1 MQRTCFKRNANKYKS
16 TYIESFDSDVSC
28 SKGLLT
34 QFGFVELT
42 CVLLQRDHCEDTG
55 NIVDVISELS
65 PDDIPLPS
73 KAHPGLYIPLILARL
88 WRAFFYLHL

>member
-1 MQRTCFKRNANKYKS
+1 MHLFHKDCKQALS
-16 TYIESFDSDVSC
+16 TYIASTDSDVSC

-34 QFGFVELT
+34 QFGFVECT
-42 CVLLQRDHCEDTG
+42 CVLLQRDHSEDTG
-55 NIVDVISELS
+55 NVVDVISELS
-65 PDDIPLPS
+65 SDDYPLPS